1 MSTDEIADFGCTKN
15 ELIEAVHAGANRDD
29 VARIEGAVWRLFDR
43 VSGLRYFMDAR
54 TSLLAELENEKRQTR
69 AAAARLDELER
80 ENAELRELRRVS
92 FMQMLAVLR
101 QCSDRLEIFNSS
113 FSDID
118 PLSDTIVQYRS
129 DANDSFVLERRAA
142 LAGSEKP

>member
-1 MSTDEIADFGCTKN
+1 MITTREIVERLQSCRDEGYTYLVPLST
-15 ELIEAVHAGANRDD
+15 LH
-29 VARIEGAVWRLFDR
+29 
-43 VSGLRYFMDAR
+43 
-54 TSLLAELENEKRQTR
+54 

-101 QCSDRLEIFNSS
+101 QCGDRLEIFNSS

-118 PLSDTIVQYRS
+118 PLSDTIVQYRR

-142 LAGSEKP
+142 LAGSGEK